1 MIKMQVGTFVYNGVD
16 NRSSKCAK
24 FLRKMAE
31 IVYCFCN
38 SKGEE
43 DEFMIQCDGCGEWY
57 HGKCLNPVVLDSEAN
72 FISEYY
78 CTVCEPPYLYFIYII
93 DLERDC

>member
-1 MIKMQVGTFVYNGVD
+1 MWEG
-16 NRSSKCAK
+16 RSYFRSFFEKI
-24 FLRKMAE
+24 MESE

-78 CTVCEPPYLYFIYII
+78 CTVCEPP
-93 DLERDC
+93 